1 MMSKRIAFAL
11 VAFLAIAAFVALPAF
26 AGGGKEKAAP
36 AGAKSFKI
44 GYSQCLGKNPF
55 LIAMTNGAEKAM
67 EEWKAKGVEVEL
79 IVTDAGDTDMS
90 KQVSDVED
98 IYAMGVDGLLI
109 FPAAGSKLMSDP
121 IKNLYNKN
129 KIPVVVTDIGLSDA
143 EWASFI
149 ITDNYLGGKMLGELV
164 ARNVPKG
171 AKVVTFDCNPAAEN
185 CIARQKGFEEAAAA
199 AGLTVLP
206 EKTLPLTLEDGR
218 RLTEDT
224 LTAVP
229 DIAAIF
235 HISQLSA
242 QGSVAALT
250 AMGNES
256 TKVVA
261 FDIDAPSLQMVKDG
275 KILALAVQDPY
286 NIGYAGMNQ
295 MLTYLTGG
303 QTTDNVDIPPLVASK
318 ENASTF
324 DDNPQV
330 KQ

>member
-1 MMSKRIAFAL
+1 MSKRLTFALIALLVIAAL
-11 VAFLAIAAFVALPAF
+11 VALPVF

-36 AGAKSFKI
+36 AGAKKFKI

-55 LIAMTNGAEKAM
+55 LIAMTNGAKKSM
-67 EEWKAKGVEVEL
+67 EEWKTKGVEVEL

-98 IYAMGVDGLLI
+98 IFAMKVDGLLI

-129 KIPVVVTDIGLSDA
+129 NIPVVVTDIGLTDA
-143 EWASFI
+143 KWASFI
-149 ITDNYLGGKMLGELV
+149 ITDNYLGGKMMADLV
-164 ARNVPKG
+164 IKNVPKG
-171 AKVVTFDCNPAAEN
+171 AKVITFDANPAAEN
-185 CIARQKGFEEAAAA
+185 CIARQKGFEETAKA
-199 AGLTVLP
+199 AGLQVLP

-224 LTAVP
+224 LTAIP

-250 AMGNES
+250 AMGNTT

-261 FDIDAPSLQMVKDG
+261 FDIDAPSLQMVKEG
-275 KILALAVQDPY
+275 KLLGLAVQDPY

-303 QTTDNVDIPPLVASK
+303 KTSDNVDIPPVMATR

>member
-1 MMSKRIAFAL
+1 MRKRILFAL
-11 VAFLAIAAFVALPAF
+11 IALAVIAAFAAGPLF
-26 AGGGKEKAAP
+26 AAGGKEKPAAG
-36 AGAKSFKI
+36 GAKKFKI

-55 LIAMTNGAEKAM
+55 LIAMTNGAKKSM
-67 EEWKAKGVEVEL
+67 DEWKAKGVEVEL

-98 IYAMGVDGLLI
+98 IAAMKVDGLLI

-121 IKNLYNKN
+121 IKKLYNAKN
-129 KIPVVVTDIGLSDA
+129 IPVVVTDIGLSDA
-143 EWASFI
+143 KWASFI
-149 ITDNYLGGKMLGELV
+149 ITDNYLGGKMLGELA
-164 ARNVPKG
+164 ARTLPKG
-171 AKVVTFDCNPAAEN
+171 AKVITFDCNPAAEN
-185 CIARQKGFEEAAAA
+185 CIARQKGFEETVTK

-206 EKTLPLTLEDGR
+206 EKILPLTLEDGR
-218 RLTEDT
+218 KLTEDT

-229 DIAAIF
+229 DVAAIF

-242 QGSVAALT
+242 QGSVAALK
-250 AMGNES
+250 AMGNTK
-256 TKVVA
+256 TKVLA

-275 KILALAVQDPY
+275 SILGLAVQDPF

-303 QTTDNVDIPPLVASK
+303 KTTDAVDIPPLMATK
-318 ENASTF
+318 ENAASF